1 MSSSLSSSSTSTTF
15 LTCLVRLSATQLA
28 PVSTLL
34 EGFPHSSSR
43 LTSNKCSST
52 EKGSGIEWGPGLV
65 GTPGEVSD
73 TRGEIDDEAYGFG
86 EMDGG
91 EVESMVGDDSS
102 TLIMST
108 VDRETEEDGIL
119 PLMGDPKRAS
129 MSVKGGEVS
138 WRRDSRR
145 GAFLWRP
152 YALAVEG
159 LLVAKFYK
167 EMQSGQ

>member
-1 MSSSLSSSSTSTTF
+1 M
-15 LTCLVRLSATQLA
+15 SATQLA

-145 GAFLWRP
+145 LVW
-152 YALAVEG
+152 G
-159 LLVAKFYK
+159 LLV
-167 EMQSGQ
+167 ET